1 MAFVVLIPAR
11 LASTRLPRKALAD
24 IGGVPMIVRVA
35 QQAGRSG
42 AARVVVAADDAEI
55 VAACTAHGV
64 SAMLTASHHVN
75 GSDRIAEASDVLGL
89 GDDEI
94 VVNVQGDE
102 PLIEPA
108 LIDACAALLAER
120 GECVMSTVAH
130 AIDEPIDF
138 ENPNIVKVVLD
149 ARGHALYFSRAQIP
163 WPRDAAPASEAQAMR
178 PLRHVGLYAY
188 RAGFLRRF
196 PLLSHSP
203 LEEIE
208 RLEQLRV
215 LWHGERIAVHVS
227 DLAVGVGVDTADD
240 LAQARR
246 LVAAATA
253 RVLPDRAALGGAVD
267 APMIPPDPR
276 RGPKP

>member
-35 QQAGRSG
+35 RRAAASR

-55 VAACTAHGV
+55 VAACAAHSV
-64 SAMLTASHHVN
+64 DALLTSPRHTT
-75 GSDRIAEASDVLGL
+75 GSDRIAEASEALGL

-130 AIDEPIDF
+130 AIDERGDF

-149 ARGHALYFSRAQIP
+149 ARGHALYFSRAPIP
-163 WPRDAAPASEAQAMR
+163 WPRDAAGASEAQALR
-178 PLRHVGLYAY
+178 PLRHVGLYGY

-196 PLLSHSP
+196 PRLSHSP

-227 DLAVGVGVDTADD
+227 DLAAGVGVDTADD
-240 LAQARR
+240 LAHARR
-246 LVAAATA
+246 LVDA
-253 RVLPDRAALGGAVD
+253 RAGAGF
-267 APMIPPDPR
+267 A
-276 RGPKP
+276 

>member
-1 MAFVVLIPAR
+1 VSFVVLVPAR

-35 QQAGRSG
+35 RR
-42 AARVVVAADDAEI
+42 AAASKASRVIVAADDDEI
-55 VAACTAHGV
+55 VAACAAHGV
-64 SAMLTASHHVN
+64 TALLTSPRHAT
-75 GSDRIAEASDVLGL
+75 GSDRIAEASAALGL

-108 LIDACAALLAER
+108 LIDACAALLADR
-120 GECVMSTVAH
+120 HDCVMSTIAH
-130 AIDEPIDF
+130 AIDNRTDF
-138 ENPNIVKVVLD
+138 ENANIVKVVLD
-149 ARGHALYFSRAQIP
+149 ARGRALYFSRAPIP
-163 WPRDAAPASEAQAMR
+163 WPRDDPASAPAAGSSA

-203 LEEIE
+203 LEDIE

-215 LWHGERIAVHVS
+215 LWHRERIAVHVS
-227 DLAVGVGVDTADD
+227 ALAPGVGVDTAED
-240 LAQARR
+240 LDQARR
-246 LVAAATA
+246 IVAAA
-253 RVLPDRAALGGAVD
+253 GAGF
-267 APMIPPDPR
+267 A
-276 RGPKP
+276 